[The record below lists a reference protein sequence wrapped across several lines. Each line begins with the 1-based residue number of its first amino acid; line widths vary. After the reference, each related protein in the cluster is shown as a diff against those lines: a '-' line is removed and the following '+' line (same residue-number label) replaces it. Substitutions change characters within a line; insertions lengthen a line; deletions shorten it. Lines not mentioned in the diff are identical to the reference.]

1 MSSNK
6 FNPMLVG
13 KVRVWHKLH
22 STSNSTFVGLHDEK
36 ALIRISTKARDDLAT
51 QNALPKVWT
60 LEDMDKKALE
70 DVLSRG
76 LRYGTRL
83 HLNANGRSMMG
94 LIELLHV
101 VKTLGITPPQKQVEG
116 HLVHLLT
123 HSAITP
129 TEMVAVHQRFGYNG
143 EESRPWRVMVQTIAF
158 DVAHGKRSV
167 ASLLELNKAATPY
180 PDLDNAVKEKI
191 AHLRACKERK
201 EEVRQHKEQERQAK
215 QQKRSGK
222 KPQPPQPSSQGSNG
236 QKKKTFES
244 FHEKNEK
251 IRFEE
256 ENGLRATSE
265 NTVAWIKQH
274 KPTGYWIT
282 PKLNQVQKKEL
293 GRARMDVRF
302 GRLNLDEK
310 NEEGDEDV
318 DEGEHGDENGAD
330 DQEDGADE

>member
-1 MSSNK
+1 
-6 FNPMLVG
+6 MLVG
-13 KVRVWHKLH
+13 KVRVWHKLN

-36 ALIRISTKARDDLAT
+36 ALIRISTRARDDLAT
-51 QNALPKVWT
+51 QNTVPKVWN
-60 LEDMDKKALE
+60 LEDMEKKALE

-76 LRYGTRL
+76 LRHGARL
-83 HLNANGRSMMG
+83 HLNANGRSMMD

-101 VKTLGITPPQKQVEG
+101 VETLGITPPQKQVEG

-129 TEMVAVHQRFGYNG
+129 TEMVAVHKRFGYDG

-158 DVAHGKRSV
+158 DVAHDKRSG

-191 AHLRACKERK
+191 AHLRACKEHI
-201 EEVRQHKEQERQAK
+201 EEVKQHKEQDRRAK

-222 KPQPPQPSSQGSNG
+222 LPHSTPQGSSG
-236 QKKKTFES
+236 QKKKAFES

-251 IRFEE
+251 IWFEE

-282 PKLNQVQKKEL
+282 PRLNQVQKKEL

-318 DEGEHGDENGAD
+318 DEGEHGEEHGAD

>member
-51 QNALPKVWT
+51 QTTVPKVWT
-60 LEDMDKKALE
+60 LEDVEKKALE
-70 DVLSRG
+70 DILSRA
-76 LRYGTRL
+76 LRYGQRL
-83 HLNANGRSMMG
+83 HLNANGKTMMD
-94 LIELLHV
+94 LIELVHIV
-101 VKTLGITPPQKQVEG
+101 ETLGIMPPQKQVEG

-123 HSAITP
+123 PSAITP
-129 TEMVAVHQRFGYNG
+129 TEMVAVHKRFGYNG

-158 DVAHGKRSV
+158 DVAHDKRSG
-167 ASLLELNKAATPY
+167 ASLLELNKAAAPY
-180 PDLDNAVKEKI
+180 PHLDNAVKEKI
-191 AHLRACKERK
+191 AHLRACKEHK
-201 EEVRQHKEQERQAK
+201 EELKQRKEQEHQAK

-222 KPQPPQPSSQGSNG
+222 SQNSTQGSNG
-236 QKKKTFES
+236 QKKMTFES
-244 FHEKNEK
+244 SNEKNEK
-251 IRFEE
+251 IWFEE

-265 NTVAWIKQH
+265 NTVTWIKQH